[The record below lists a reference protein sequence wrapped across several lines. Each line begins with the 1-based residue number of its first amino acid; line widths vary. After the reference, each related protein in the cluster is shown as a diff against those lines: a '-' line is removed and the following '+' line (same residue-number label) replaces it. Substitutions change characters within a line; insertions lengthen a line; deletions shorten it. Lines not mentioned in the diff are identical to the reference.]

1 MFSSLFSNELATIE
15 NHLRAQLRTAF
26 ACPLPQLERFWQSM
40 EYSLHTGGKRFRPL
54 LSVLTAKALGKSEDV
69 VMNLATAVE
78 MIHTYSLIHDDL
90 PCMDNDDM
98 RRGKPTNHKV
108 YGEAGALLAG
118 DALLTLAFGV
128 LTQKPSLASAQAVSL
143 LSEAAGPLGM
153 VGGQVLDV
161 ELSHPEEAVL
171 LEVHARK
178 TGCLIRVAVEGA
190 AVLCEA
196 SLEDRKSLR
205 AYGEF
210 LGLAFQLADDLED
223 YNPERPEKISFVSL
237 LGPET
242 VRAKLFDASTSA
254 LSLLDG
260 FGENAEGL
268 RHMVRM
274 NRDRV

>member
-1 MFSSLFSNELATIE
+1 MLETLFTSELEVIE
-15 NHLRAQLRTAF
+15 KHLRAQLRTSF

-40 EYSLHTGGKRFRPL
+40 EYSLHSGGKRFRPL
-54 LSVLTAKALGKSEDV
+54 LSVLTAKALGRSEET
-69 VMNLATAVE
+69 VMDLAIAVE

-128 LTQKPSLASAQAVSL
+128 LTQKPSLTVAQTVSL
-143 LSEAAGPLGM
+143 LSEAAGPRGM
-153 VGGQVLDV
+153 VGGQVMDV
-161 ELSHPEEAVL
+161 ELSHPEESILA
-171 LEVHARK
+171 EVHARK
-178 TGCLIRVAVEGA
+178 TGCLIRVSVEGA

-196 SLEDRKSLR
+196 TAEERQNLR

-223 YNPERPEKISFVSL
+223 YNPARPEKISFVSL

-242 VRAKLFDASTSA
+242 VQAKLFDASTSA
-254 LSLLDG
+254 LNLLDG

-268 RHMVRM
+268 RNMVRM

>member
-1 MFSSLFSNELATIE
+1 MFEQIFKSELEAIE
-15 NHLRAQLRTAF
+15 QHLRAQLRQGF
-26 ACPLPQLERFWQSM
+26 ACPLPQLERFWESM

-54 LSVLTAKALGKSEDV
+54 LSLLTAKALGAPVERV
-69 VMNLATAVE
+69 LNLASAVE

-90 PCMDNDDM
+90 PCMDNDDF

-128 LTQKPSLASAQAVSL
+128 LAQVPSAATAEAVSL
-143 LSEAAGPLGM
+143 LSEAAGPRGM

-161 ELSHPEEAVL
+161 EHNLPEADL
-171 LEVHARK
+171 LMQIHARK

-196 SLEDRKSLR
+196 NPASRGALR
-205 AYGEF
+205 AYGEQ

-223 YNPERPEKISFVSL
+223 YDPQKPEKISFASRLGVAPTRDKLAAVSA
-237 LGPET
+237 E
-242 VRAKLFDASTSA
+242 A
-254 LSLLDG
+254 LANLNT
-260 FGENAEGL
+260 FGNKADGL
-268 RHMVRM
+268 REMIRL
-274 NRDRV
+274 NETRV